1 MKIKILCEDQMHEV
15 FVRRAL
21 VNLGF
26 HRRDFLVSAVASK
39 TEYGGGEKYVRERYP
54 QELRILREKKHQKLV
69 LIVVTDGDNV
79 GVNRRFKQLQ
89 ESCQDCNIP
98 PRQKGERVAFFV
110 PTWNIE
116 TWLAYLDGQDVDET
130 KRYYPKLSFPSYCE
144 PKAQNLADMCR
155 QKQLRQPAPASLQSA
170 CDEYQRLSQ

>member
-21 VNLGF
+21 LNLGF
-26 HRRDFLVSAVASK
+26 HRRDFLASAVASK
-39 TEYGGGEKYVRERYP
+39 TESGAGEKYVRERYP
-54 QELRILREKKHQKLV
+54 QELRMLREKKHQKLA
-69 LIVVTDGDNV
+69 LIVVIDGDNV
-79 GVNRRFKQLQ
+79 GVDRRFNQLQ
-89 ESCQDCNIP
+89 KSCQDCNIP
-98 PRQKGERVAFFV
+98 PRQESEKVAFFV

-116 TWLAYLDGQDVDET
+116 TWLAYLGGQDVDET
-130 KRYYPKLSFPSYCE
+130 KRDYPRSSMPSHCQQ
-144 PKAQNLADMCR
+144 KAQNLADMCR

>member
-26 HRRDFLVSAVASK
+26 HRRDFLLPAISPRGKDSA
-39 TEYGGGEKYVRERYP
+39 EQYVRERYP
-54 QELRILREKKHQKLV
+54 QELRILREKKHQKLA

-79 GVNRRFKQLQ
+79 GVDRRFKQLQ
-89 ESCQDCNIP
+89 KSCQDCNIP

-110 PTWNIE
+110 PTWDIE

-130 KRYYPKLSFPSYCE
+130 KRYYPELDFPSYCE
-144 PKAQNLADMCR
+144 PKAKNLADMCR